1 VSVSEQIRKNME
13 EGSWIRRMFEEGIA
27 LKQRY
32 GAENVFDLSLGN
44 PVMEPPVEFV
54 RELKRLAENPLPGM
68 HGYMENA
75 GYPETREAVA
85 AQLAQETGIRLTG
98 KDVIMTCGAA
108 GAINVA
114 LKTILN
120 EGDEVILFV
129 PWFVD
134 YHNYVN
140 NHGGVAKVIPTDEQF
155 MPRLDLLEAG
165 IGPKTKAVIINSP
178 NNPTGVVY
186 NEKLIH
192 GLGELLSAKGA
203 QYGTDIFLIS
213 DEPYRRIIYDGLK
226 YPSPLNHYPQSIIV
240 TSHSK
245 DLSLAGERIGYI
257 ALHPDC
263 PQHEEMMNGFIFC
276 NRTLGFINAPALMQH
291 LVRRLQQ
298 ATVSVAEYQR
308 KRDFLYGHLVDLGY
322 VVIKPQGA
330 FYMFPKSPLAD
341 DVAFVR
347 ELQQWQVLTVPGRGF
362 GSPGYFRLAYCVED
376 RVLEGSLAGF
386 RKVAE
391 KLGLGR

>member
-1 VSVSEQIRKNME
+1 ME

-54 RELKRLAENPLPGM
+54 QELKRLAENPLPGM

-75 GYPETREAVA
+75 GYPETRGAVA
-85 AQLAQETGIRLTG
+85 AQLTQETGVKLNVN
-98 KDVIMTCGAA
+98 DVIMTCGAA
-108 GAINVA
+108 GAINVV

-120 EGDEVILFV
+120 EGDKVILFV

-134 YHNYVN
+134 YHNYVE
-140 NHGGVAKVIPTDEQF
+140 NHGGMARVMPTDEQF
-155 MPRLDLLEAG
+155 MPRLDVLEAG
-165 IGPKTKAVIINSP
+165 IGPKTKAVLINSP

-186 NEKLIH
+186 NEELIH
-192 GLGELLSAKGA
+192 SLGELLRSKGV

-226 YPSPLNHYPQSIIV
+226 YSSPLNHYEQSIIV

-263 PQHEEMMNGFIFC
+263 HQHEELMNGFIFC

-291 LVRRLQQ
+291 LVRHLQQ

-322 VVIKPQGA
+322 VVVKPQGA

-362 GSPGYFRLAYCVED
+362 GSPGYFRLSYCVDD
-376 RVLEGSLAGF
+376 RTLEGSLAGF
-386 RKVAE
+386 REVAE
-391 KLGLGR
+391 KFGLRR

>member
-1 VSVSEQIRKNME
+1 ME

-44 PVMEPPVEFV
+44 PVMEPPVEFAQ
-54 RELKRLAENPLPGM
+54 ELKRLAENPLPGM

-85 AQLAQETGIRLTG
+85 AQLAQETGIRLAG

-108 GAINVA
+108 GAINVV

-155 MPRLDLLEAG
+155 MPRLDVLEAG

-186 NEKLIH
+186 NEELIH
-192 GLGELLSAKGA
+192 GLGELLSAKGV

-298 ATVSVAEYQR
+298 ATVSVADYQR

-322 VVIKPQGA
+322 AVIKPQGA

-391 KLGLGR
+391 KFGMGR